1 MRGPSM
7 KVGDLVNY
15 RTRRRAWGSARA
27 AIRGEG
33 NPGIV
38 IRVDDSHR
46 QSKVDVLFCKG
57 MQLDIWDGHLEVI
70 NESR

>member
-1 MRGPSM
+1 M

-15 RTRRRAWGSARA
+15 RTRRRVLGSARA
-27 AIRGEG
+27 GIRGEG

-46 QSKVDVLFCKG
+46 QSKVDVLFCEG